1 ITAHDARTI
10 DVAGAALTS
19 GPGGTNTGIISGAGG
34 ITKTGAGILTLGAVN
49 TYTGT
54 TTLDGGT
61 VAYTADN
68 TVSAL
73 HFGLVPTATTA
84 STHTTT
90 LDLTNANLTA
100 SSLNVQTNTS
110 APNTISIGA
119 GKTFT
124 VNGAVMVALS

>member
-34 ITKTGAGILTLGAVN
+34 ITKTGAGILTLAATN

-73 HFGLVPTATTA
+73 NFGIPPTASAA
-84 STHTTT
+84 STNTTI

-100 SSLNVQTNTS
+100 STLNVQSNTT
-110 APNTISIGA
+110 AANTI
-119 GKTFT
+119 T
-124 VNGAVMVALS
+124 